1 MKYIVSKYVIT
12 EPVYKVLDTTY
23 EKYYND
29 GSQEGDDNHEYINF
43 GEFNSLFWNMVS
55 ESEYYKDFATYYCH
69 IEPKETIEV
78 LDDGKILKFVTTYTL
93 GDDKREEK
101 YEDEYTEKNTGIF
114 IPGISN
120 QVKIDLTD
128 TKTVDRIEQYII
140 STENLYDYDKVIPGK
155 FLRFEA
161 YYMSINEETGEEM
174 YDLSYR
180 LYNDWRCTGEYDM
193 KVKDTRGF
201 LKYINPDPNYTHNI
215 GMDINMPGGINL
227 ANKDHIKKAE
237 LYISIE
243 KNIPV
248 GKIKLTSVGISTCI
262 TLIFY
267 YDIVDKNGKTISS
280 HTLDGVNMKEFRK
293 FLGK

>member
-12 EPVYKVLDTTY
+12 EPVYEVLKTTY

-29 GSQEGDDNHEYINF
+29 GLQEGDDPEYINF
-43 GEFNSLFWNMVS
+43 GEFNNLFWNMVS

-69 IEPKETIEV
+69 IEPKETIEI
-78 LDDGKILKFVTTYTL
+78 LDGGKILKFVTTYTL
-93 GDDKREEK
+93 GDDSNDNESSEEN
-101 YEDEYTEKNTGIF
+101 EYKEKPGVF
-114 IPGISN
+114 VPGISDN
-120 QVKIDLTD
+120 VKIDLMD
-128 TKTVDRIEQYII
+128 EKTIDRIEQYII

-161 YYMSINEETGEEM
+161 YYTSINEETGEET
-174 YDLSYR
+174 YDISYR
-180 LYNDWRCTGEYDM
+180 LYNDWRCTGMYDM

-201 LKYINPDPNYTHNI
+201 LKYINPDPNYTHNV
-215 GMDINMPGGINL
+215 GMDIDMPSGINL

-293 FLGK
+293 FLG

>member
-12 EPVYKVLDTTY
+12 EPVYKVLETTY
-23 EKYYND
+23 EKHYNT
-29 GSQEGDDNHEYINF
+29 DNTEENESINF
-43 GEFNSLFWNMVS
+43 GDFNGMFWSMVS

-69 IEPKETIEV
+69 IEPKETIEI
-78 LDDGKILKFVTTYTL
+78 LDGGKILKFVTTYTL
-93 GDDKREEK
+93 GDDEREEK
-101 YEDEYTEKNTGIF
+101 YEDKEEENTGIF
-114 IPGISN
+114 IPGMTD

-180 LYNDWRCTGEYDM
+180 LYNDWRNTGIYEM
-193 KVKDTRGF
+193 NVKDTRGF

-215 GMDINMPGGINL
+215 GMDIDMPGGINL
-227 ANKDHIKKAE
+227 ANKTHIKKIE
-237 LYISIE
+237 QYIASE
-243 KNIPV
+243 RSIPV
-248 GKIKLTSVGISTCI
+248 DKIKLTNVGIASCI
-262 TLIFY
+262 TLRFY
-267 YDIVDKNGKTISS
+267 YDVLDNKGNTINSYI
-280 HTLDGVNMKEFRK
+280 LDGVNMKEFRK
-293 FLGK
+293 YLKN

>member
-12 EPVYKVLDTTY
+12 EPTYKVLETTY

-29 GSQEGDDNHEYINF
+29 DNTDDPEYINF
-43 GEFNSLFWNMVS
+43 GEFNILFWNMVS

-69 IEPKETIEV
+69 IEPKETIEI
-78 LDDGKILKFVTTYTL
+78 LDGGKILKFVTTYTL
-93 GDDKREEK
+93 GDDPNYKENLE
-101 YEDEYTEKNTGIF
+101 EDEDNNGKNTGIF
-114 IPGISN
+114 IPGMTN
-120 QVKIDLTD
+120 QSKIDLTD

-180 LYNDWRCTGEYDM
+180 LYNDWRNTGIYDM
-193 KVKDTRGF
+193 NVKDTREF

-215 GMDINMPGGINL
+215 GMDIDMPGGMNL

-237 LYISIE
+237 LYI
-243 KNIPV
+243 NR
-248 GKIKLTSVGISTCI
+248 
-262 TLIFY
+262 
-267 YDIVDKNGKTISS
+267 
-280 HTLDGVNMKEFRK
+280 KEHSGR
-293 FLGK
+293 